1 MEYKIEISPSQSE
14 DIIISARERTP
25 LLEKI
30 EELIASSGQTLLGY
44 NGDDTVI
51 LDAEDINCFFVEASK
66 VYALT
71 DKERWQIKSRLY
83 QLEAAFSGR
92 FIKIN
97 QSCLI
102 NPNKIER
109 FNTSIAGTL
118 SVILKN
124 GYKDY
129 VSRRQLRE
137 VKERIG
143 L

>member
-1 MEYKIEISPSQSE
+1 MKYKIEISPSQNE
-14 DIIISARERTP
+14 DIIISAKEKTP

-51 LDAEDINCFFVEASK
+51 LNSEDISCFYVDATK
-66 VYALT
+66 VYAMT
-71 DKERWQIKSRLY
+71 DKERWLIKSRLY

-102 NPNKIER
+102 NPRKIER
-109 FNTSIAGTL
+109 FNSSISGTL

-129 VSRRQLRE
+129 VSRRQLKE
-137 VKERIG
+137 VKERMG

>member
-14 DIIISARERTP
+14 DIIISAREKTP

>member
-1 MEYKIEISPSQSE
+1 MKYRIEISQTQSE
-14 DIIISARERTP
+14 DIIISAREKTP

-30 EELIASSGQTLLGY
+30 EELLQEDKQTLFGY
-44 NGDDTVI
+44 NGDDAVM
-51 LDAEDINCFFVEASK
+51 LLHEDINCFFVEGGRVFAM
-66 VYALT
+66 T
-71 DKERWQIKSRLY
+71 DTERWLVKARLY
-83 QLEAAFSGR
+83 QLEVGFAKD

-97 QSCLI
+97 QSCLV
-102 NPNKIER
+102 NRQKIVR
-109 FNTSIAGTL
+109 FNTSVSGSL

-137 VKERIG
+137 VKERMG

>member
-1 MEYKIEISPSQSE
+1 MKYKIEISPSQNE

-71 DKERWQIKSRLY
+71 DTQRWLIKSRLY

-137 VKERIG
+137 VKERMG

>member
-30 EELIASSGQTLLGY
+30 EELVASSGQTLLGY

-71 DKERWQIKSRLY
+71 DKERWLIKARLY

-137 VKERIG
+137 VKERMG